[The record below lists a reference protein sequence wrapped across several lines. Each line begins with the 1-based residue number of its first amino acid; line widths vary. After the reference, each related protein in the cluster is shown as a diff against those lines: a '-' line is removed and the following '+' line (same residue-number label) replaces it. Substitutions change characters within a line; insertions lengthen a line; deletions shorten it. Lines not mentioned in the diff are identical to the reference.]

1 MARFFA
7 SDRRFKLIGDPKPLA
22 IGFSSS
28 SLSFFRILFVVF
40 FCFAGRKKDKIESG

>member
-40 FCFAGRKKDKIESG
+40 FVLLDERRTR